1 VEEVEREWA
10 LRLGPGRFEELRA
23 TLKELSE
30 IR

>member
-10 LRLGPGRFEELRA
+10 RRLGQQRFEELRA
-23 TLKELSE
+23 TLKELSG